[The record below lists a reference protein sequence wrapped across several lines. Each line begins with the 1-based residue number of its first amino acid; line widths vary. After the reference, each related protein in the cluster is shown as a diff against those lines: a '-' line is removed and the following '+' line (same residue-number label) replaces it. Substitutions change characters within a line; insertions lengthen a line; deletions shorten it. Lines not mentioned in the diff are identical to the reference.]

1 MSRLIFFG
9 GVVALVVLILLWD
22 RTTLGAKV
30 AKAASVTYI
39 ALAIILLIVGLTV
52 HWE

>member
-1 MSRLIFFG
+1 MSRLIFLG
-9 GVVALVVLILLWD
+9 GVVALIVLILVWD
-22 RTTLGAKV
+22 RTTLGARV

-39 ALAIILLIVGLTV
+39 VVAVVLLIAGLTI

>member
-9 GVVALVVLILLWD
+9 GVVALVVLILVWD
-22 RTTLGAKV
+22 RTTIRARV

-39 ALAIILLIVGLTV
+39 VLAVILLIVGLTV
-52 HWE
+52 HWD